1 MLLCWFPRSDLLSR
15 DYIFFFGYVQ
25 LTALKENDPMGLGNA
40 EHLAEV
46 NGKRC
51 HPLCSSTSSNFL
63 VLNGV

>member
-1 MLLCWFPRSDLLSR
+1 MLSR

-25 LTALKENDPMGLGNA
+25 LTALKGNDPMGLGNA

-51 HPLCSSTSSNFL
+51 YPLCPSTLSNFL